1 MIYFFYLVTLIFL
14 LVLERNDK
22 PRRKLYRIII
32 PVLYTLFI
40 GLRGNNV
47 GVDSLTYYDHYYT
60 YGKWGCD
67 FIEPGF
73 DWLTRILYAQGY
85 EANALFVAM
94 AAISLLFLY
103 LALDRLDRDYSIS
116 AFCVYLL
123 TFAFFVNGMRQG
135 VACAVFLYAYKF
147 IQEKKLIPYIL
158 LIVFASLFHA
168 SALILIPLYFILGYS
183 LPSAWYVVI
192 YILSFAGL
200 FVDLST
206 YIPEVGFWGR
216 DYSRYAENVK
226 IEQASWTG
234 FMVSSALNVGV
245 FYLMFSNRMFSK
257 LPVLSNLVFAAFVF
271 KNLGFNM
278 PIVSRV
284 TIYFSW
290 FIFLLYPL
298 LLQKNRRYLFRS
310 RELTVLFL
318 IIINGAIWINGILS
332 TTHKLLPY
340 TFFWE

>member
-1 MIYFFYLVTLIFL
+1 MIYFFYLLILVFL
-14 LVLERNDK
+14 LILERNDR
-22 PRRKLYRIII
+22 PHRKLYRIII
-32 PVLYTLFI
+32 PLLYILI
-40 GLRGNNV
+40 VGLRGNNV
-47 GVDSLTYYDHYYT
+47 GVDSFTYYEHYYT
-60 YGKWGCD
+60 YGKFGCD

-73 DWLTRILYAQGY
+73 DWLNRILYAQGY
-85 EANALFVAM
+85 EANSLFIAI
-94 AAISLLFLY
+94 AAITVLFFY
-103 LALDRLDRDYSIS
+103 LALNRLDRAYSIS
-116 AFCVYLL
+116 AFCIYLM
-123 TFAFFVNGMRQG
+123 TFTVLVNIMRQG

-183 LPSAWYVVI
+183 LPSTWYVVI

-226 IEQASWTG
+226 IEQASRIG
-234 FMVSSALNVGV
+234 FMVSTVLNVGI
-245 FYLMFSNRMFSK
+245 FYLMFSNRMFKK
-257 LPVLSNLVFAAFVF
+257 LPLLSNLVFAAFIL
-271 KNLGFNM
+271 KNLGFSF
-278 PIVSRV
+278 PIMGRI
-284 TIYFSW
+284 TIYFSM
-290 FIFLLYPL
+290 FVFLLYPI
-298 LLQKNRRYLFRS
+298 LLQKSQRYLFRS